1 MKKLATALALLIT
14 AAAVTHTVPVAHAGQ
29 NYAECSIVDVAT
41 FNNRVHLHCA
51 APLQASDLQP
61 GGSKNKK
68 AGGPEYYAVE
78 VASPMASQVI
88 QIGLAAVNG
97 HRTLGVFYDD
107 NAGANPAGCNT
118 NDCRRIIGVVYK

>member
-1 MKKLATALALLIT
+1 MKKLVTALAILIT
-14 AAAVTHTVPVAHAGQ
+14 AAGLAHNVPVAHAGQ
-29 NYAECSIVDVAT
+29 TYAECSVVDVAT
-41 FNNRVHLHCA
+41 FNNRVHLHCT
-51 APLQASDLQP
+51 PPIQASDLLP
-61 GGSKNKK
+61 GASKNKSSN
-68 AGGPEYYAVE
+68 GPEYYAVE

-88 QIGLAAVNG
+88 QIGLAAFAS